1 MKGCTHQA
9 KRGSPESG
17 LPLCNCALR
26 CLELLN
32 HPKVH
37 KPSQVIVSTARIV
50 DGVAK
55 LESKHRWRILTKD
68 IVYTHGNGGVQ
79 DILPARHD
87 IRNRRRFLL
96 FAYHFLATLGS
107 RHVRSTS
114 ARLYAERRE
123 FFIEEFNKLLDDRFV
138 LQIPEAGLHF
148 VAWLRRESD
157 FARIARARAE
167 IGIRPSALSFFLSRR
182 S

>member
-1 MKGCTHQA
+1 M
-9 KRGSPESG
+9 
-17 LPLCNCALR
+17 
-26 CLELLN
+26 
-32 HPKVH
+32 
-37 KPSQVIVSTARIV
+37 
-50 DGVAK
+50 
-55 LESKHRWRILTKD
+55 LESKHRRRVLTED
-68 IVYTHGNGGVQ
+68 IVHTHSNGRVVQ

-167 IGIRPSALSFFLSRR
+167 IGIRPSALSFFYRGEAEPGVCVRFCGVDASTNSREPR
-182 S
+182 